1 MAAVKAV
8 NSRNAAGKGVEGE
21 SVKEEQAPKG
31 LGDRG
36 AFLGGVIGGALDLAL
51 PAPTRAA
58 VLRTITKR
66 GPEQIVEVIAACL
79 VDRLRLL
86 NDLFKPRLVFRRHE
100 ARRRDLML
108 CLDETPWSRA
118 PASKRYSCAPKRQ
131 EHRLAVGRSSH

>member
-8 NSRNAAGKGVEGE
+8 NSRKAAGKGVEGE
-21 SVKEEQAPKG
+21 AVKEEQARCFPG
-31 LGDRG
+31 RRNRRR
-36 AFLGGVIGGALDLAL
+36 LDLAL

-131 EHRLAVGRSSH
+131 EHRLAVGRSSD

>member
-86 NDLFKPRLVFRRHE
+86 NDLFSR
-100 ARRRDLML
+100 AWCSGGRRRAVETL
-108 CLDETPWSRA
+108 CC
-118 PASKRYSCAPKRQ
+118 ASTRRPG
-131 EHRLAVGRSSH
+131 VGRPLRNDTPAPQNGRNIASP